1 MPSGCSPCTRTSGR
15 RCAGYC
21 VGASLARAEMQEAL
35 IALARRVESL
45 ELAGQHSFGTS
56 SGIYG
61 LETLPLRVAWV

>member
-1 MPSGCSPCTRTSGR
+1 
-15 RCAGYC
+15 
-21 VGASLARAEMQEAL
+21 MQEAL